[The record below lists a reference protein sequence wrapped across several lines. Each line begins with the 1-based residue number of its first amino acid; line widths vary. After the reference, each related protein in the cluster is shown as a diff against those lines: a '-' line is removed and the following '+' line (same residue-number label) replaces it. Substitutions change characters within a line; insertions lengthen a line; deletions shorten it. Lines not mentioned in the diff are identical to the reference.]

1 MRDLMLY
8 RILKYI
14 RVIVAIFML
23 VTITFFFLDFSGIA
37 PQWISDL
44 LNLQLVPSILKNID
58 ITLIILVVVTLLIG
72 RIYCSIICPLGI
84 FQDVVSRIAKWRGKK
99 KKRYAY
105 TSPKNILRFSILA
118 VTGITAILGLNL
130 ILNLLDPYSIYGRI
144 AANVFRPVYIG
155 GNNLIAA
162 VESSFDSYTFYHVGI
177 GTFSAFAFS
186 LSVLMLLLVIYMAY
200 KHGRLYCNTICPVG
214 AFLGLLSKASLFKVM
229 INTDKCT
236 KCRKC
241 EISCKSSCI
250 NSKEYS
256 VDFSR
261 CVDCFNCTTSCG
273 YNAIGYRFSP
283 LPKTAQKKEAKTDTT
298 TNAYAAYTP
307 DMAKRRFIGTTI
319 GTFASIGL
327 LAQEK
332 IISGVSTVSYKK
344 QNPISPPGS
353 ISFEHFKSKCTAC
366 HACVSRCPSQVIKP
380 STLQYGLD
388 GIMLPRMDYFS
399 SFCNFEC
406 TICSEICPTGALQPL
421 AVEEKKALQIG
432 KVVFVKENC
441 VVYAQDMDC
450 GACSEHCPTKA
461 VDMVPY
467 KGTLTIP
474 QVNTAI
480 CIGCGGCEFICPV
493 RPMRAIYVEGNP
505 IHVKAD
511 KPEEAEKKEVDLEE
525 FPF

>member
-1 MRDLMLY
+1 MAVV
-8 RILKYI
+8 ILT
-14 RVIVAIFML
+14 A
-23 VTITFFFLDFSGIA
+23 ITFFFLDFADIA

-44 LNLQLVPSILKNID
+44 LNLQLVPALLKGFGITFIVLIL
-58 ITLIILVVVTLLIG
+58 LTLLIG
-72 RIYCSIICPLGI
+72 RIYCSVICPLGI
-84 FQDVVSRIAKWRGKK
+84 FQDVISRIAKWRKKK

-118 VTGITAILGLNL
+118 VTGITAIFGFGL

-155 GNNLIAA
+155 GNNLIAT
-162 VESSFDSYTFYHVGI
+162 VENNFDSYNFYFVGI
-177 GTFSAFAFS
+177 NTFSAFVFS
-186 LSVLMLLLVIYMAY
+186 LSLLMLLVVVYMAY

-214 AFLGLLSKASLFKVM
+214 ALLGLLSKVSLFKIS
-229 INTDKCT
+229 INPKACT

-250 NSKEYS
+250 NSKEYE

-261 CVDCFNCTTSCG
+261 CVACFNCTTSCG
-273 YNAIGYRFSP
+273 YNAIGYKFSP
-283 LPKTAQKKEAKTDTT
+283 SPKTSLKKEKAVDSF
-298 TNAYAAYTP
+298 NAPAANTP
-307 DMAKRRFIGTTI
+307 EDVGKRRFIGTAI
-319 GTFASIGL
+319 GAFASIGL
-327 LAQEK
+327 FAQEK
-332 IISGVSTVSYKK
+332 VISGVSTVSYKK
-344 QNPISPPGS
+344 ENPVSPPGS

-380 STLQYGLD
+380 SFMHYGMD
-388 GIMLPRMDYFS
+388 GLMLPRMDYFA

-406 TICSEICPTGALQPL
+406 TVCTEICPTGALQSL
-421 AVEEKKALQIG
+421 TVEQKKVTQIG
-432 KVVFVKENC
+432 KVIFVKENC
-441 VVYAQDMDC
+441 VVYVQEVDC

-474 QVNTAI
+474 KVNTDI

-505 IHVKAD
+505 IHLTAQ
-511 KPEEAEKKEVDLEE
+511 KPEEAEKKKVEMEE

>member
-1 MRDLMLY
+1 MLLY
-8 RILKYI
+8 KLLKYV
-14 RVIVAIFML
+14 RVIVAVFML
-23 VTITFFFLDFSGIA
+23 AAVTFFFLDFSGIA

-58 ITLIILVVVTLLIG
+58 ITLIVLLVLTLLIG
-72 RIYCSIICPLGI
+72 RIYCSVICPLGI
-84 FQDVVSRIAKWRGKK
+84 FQDVIGRIAKWRKKK

-105 TSPKNILRFSILA
+105 TSPKNILRFSILTA
-118 VTGITAILGLNL
+118 TGITAVLGFGL

-144 AANVFRPVYIG
+144 AANVFRPIYIG
-155 GNNLIAA
+155 GNNLIAT
-162 VESSFDSYTFYHVGI
+162 VENSFDSYSFYHVGI

-186 LSVLMLLLVIYMAY
+186 LSLLILLLVIYMAY

-214 AFLGLLSKASLFKVM
+214 AFLGLLSKVSLFKMV

-250 NSKEYS
+250 NSKEYK

-261 CVDCFNCTTSCG
+261 CVSCLSCTTSCG
-273 YNAIGYRFSP
+273 YNAIGYKFSP
-283 LPKTAQKKEAKTDTT
+283 SPKVSQKQDTKADMASKSFVV
-298 TNAYAAYTP
+298 NTP
-307 DMAKRRFIGTTI
+307 DMAKRRFIGTAV
-319 GTFASIGL
+319 GTFAGIGL

-332 IISGVSTVSYKK
+332 AISGISTVSYKK

-353 ISFEHFKSKCTAC
+353 VSFEHFKSKCTAC

-380 STLQYGLD
+380 SFLQYGLD
-388 GIMLPRMDYFS
+388 GLMLPRMDYFS

-406 TICSEICPTGALQPL
+406 TICTEICPTGALQPL
-421 AVEEKKALQIG
+421 AVEEKKVLQIG
-432 KVVFVKENC
+432 MVVFIKENC
-441 VVYAQDMDC
+441 VVYTQEMDC

-474 QVNTAI
+474 KINTDI

-493 RPMRAIYVEGNP
+493 RPMRAIYIEGNST
-505 IHVKAD
+505 HKLAQ
-511 KPEEAEKKEVDLEE
+511 KPQEAEKVEVEE
-525 FPF
+525 DRDFPF

>member
-1 MRDLMLY
+1 MLHY
-8 RILKYI
+8 KVLKYV
-14 RVIVAIFML
+14 RVVVAVFML
-23 VTITFFFLDFSGIA
+23 AAIAFFFLDFSGLA

-44 LNLQLVPSILKNID
+44 LNLQLVPSILKHID
-58 ITLIILVVVTLLIG
+58 VTLIVLIVLTLLIG
-72 RIYCSIICPLGI
+72 RIYCSVICPLGI
-84 FQDVVSRIAKWRGKK
+84 FQDVVSRIAKWRKKK

-105 TSPKNILRFSILA
+105 TSPRNILRFSILA
-118 VTGITAILGLNL
+118 VTGITAILGFNL
-130 ILNLLDPYSIYGRI
+130 ILNLLDPYSIFGRI

-162 VESSFDSYTFYHVGI
+162 IESSFNTYSFYHVTI

-186 LSVLMLLLVIYMAY
+186 LSVLMLLVVVYMAY

-214 AFLGLLSKASLFKVM
+214 AFLGLLSKLSLFKMV
-229 INTDKCT
+229 INTEKCT

-250 NSKEYS
+250 NSKAYS

-261 CVDCFNCTTSCG
+261 CVGCLNCTTGCG
-273 YNAIGYRFSP
+273 YNAVGYRFSP
-283 LPKTAQKKEAKTDTT
+283 SPKASQKKEVKVDTA
-298 TNAYAAYTP
+298 NSSFAVNIP
-307 DMAKRRFIGTTI
+307 EDMAKRRFIGTAL
-319 GTFASIGL
+319 GTFAGVGL

-332 IISGVSTVSYKK
+332 IISGVSTVSYRKE
-344 QNPISPPGS
+344 NPISPPGS

-380 STLQYGLD
+380 SLLQYGLE
-388 GIMLPRMDYFS
+388 GLMLPRMDYFS

-406 TICSEICPTGALQPL
+406 TICSEVCPTGALHPL
-421 AVEEKKALQIG
+421 TVEEKKVLQIG
-432 KVVFVKENC
+432 QVVFIRENC
-441 VVYAQDMDC
+441 VVYTQDMDC

-474 QVNTAI
+474 QVNPAI

-493 RPMRAIYVEGNP
+493 RPLRAIYVEGNP
-505 IHVKAD
+505 VHLTAER
-511 KPEEAEKKEVDLEE
+511 PEEAEKKEVELEE